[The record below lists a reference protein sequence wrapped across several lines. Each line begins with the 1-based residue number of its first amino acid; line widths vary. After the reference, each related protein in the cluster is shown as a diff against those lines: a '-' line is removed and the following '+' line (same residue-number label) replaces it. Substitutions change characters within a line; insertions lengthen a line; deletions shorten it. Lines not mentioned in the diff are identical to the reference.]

1 MLAAAQSQ
9 RIGLARVAKKC
20 KICSRNCNEQDP
32 VDSRKKLRWA
42 NPQNK
47 AKALKVDADSG
58 LEVVNGKVDYDC
70 NKAFQL
76 LVFV

>member
-1 MLAAAQSQ
+1 M
-9 RIGLARVAKKC
+9 
-20 KICSRNCNEQDP
+20 QDP
-32 VDSRKKLRWA
+32 VDSRRKLRWA

-58 LEVVNGKVDYDC
+58 LEIVNGKVDYYC